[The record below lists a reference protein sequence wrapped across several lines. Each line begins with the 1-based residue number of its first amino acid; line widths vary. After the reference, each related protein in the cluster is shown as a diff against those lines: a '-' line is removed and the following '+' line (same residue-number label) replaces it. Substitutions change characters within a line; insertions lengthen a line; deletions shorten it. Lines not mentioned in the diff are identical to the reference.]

1 MKRIIWIILGLSV
14 VFISKAA
21 DNKTGVYFYE
31 AGMYGPAKLFF
42 LKQLQSTEGNN
53 AENHYYLGS
62 SYLMLGK
69 ADSAAF
75 YFEKGIKTDP
85 SNPFNYVGKGMLS
98 LKNDA
103 TVAERQFKEAEGMKG
118 YRKNVALELAIARA
132 YLYVRDE
139 NAVKTAIEK
148 AKKYDATNPEIYLV
162 EGDMLMQEKQPGE
175 ACTCYDMAIY
185 YDASCIPAYLKQAA
199 VYGPTNKASAL
210 ASVNKAIENFPDFP
224 GSYYCKGELHRM
236 AGDYGKAVKAYA
248 RYMNTGLQ
256 TTEHMLHYASCLY
269 FNEQYAEALPVLETV
284 VASEPDNVV
293 GRRLQAYIYAETKPG
308 EEGVDRI
315 RKFVETTSPE
325 DLIAQDYVCYA
336 KSLAGM
342 MDYANALKQYQKALA
357 IDKEKN
363 TLYMEMA
370 DLQMKMKDYANALQ
384 NYEQYFGEEKQLSA
398 EELLKFGKCYYSL
411 GNTDSIPETRQ
422 RELHLA
428 DSVFALLTEAVPSSY
443 VGYFWRARTN
453 SQLDPESTQGLAKP
467 YYEKIIEITQSNPQR
482 YAGELIES
490 YKYLAYYNY
499 IHEDLPAAKEYFE
512 KVLQVAPDD
521 EVALKALQELK

>member
-21 DNKTGVYFYE
+21 DNKTGIYLYE

-42 LKQLQSTEGNN
+42 LKQLQSADGNH
-53 AENHYYLGS
+53 AENCYYLGS

-69 ADSAAF
+69 TDSAAF
-75 YFEKGIKTDP
+75 YFEEGIKNDP
-85 SNPFNYVGKGMLS
+85 AYPFNYVGKGILD

-103 TVAERQFKEAEGMKG
+103 AAAGRLFKEAEGMKG
-118 YRKNVALELAIARA
+118 YKKNVALELAIARA
-132 YLYVRDE
+132 YLYARNKD
-139 NAVKTAIEK
+139 AAKTAIEK
-148 AKKYDATNPEIYLV
+148 AKKYDATDPQIYLV
-162 EGDMLMQEKQPGE
+162 EGDLLMQEKQPGE

-210 ASVNKAIENFPDFP
+210 ASVNKAIENLPDFP

-256 TTEHMLHYASCLY
+256 TTENMLHYASCLY

-293 GRRLQAYIYAETKPG
+293 GKRLQAYIYAETKPG
-308 EEGVDRI
+308 KEGVDRI
-315 RKFVETTSPE
+315 REFVETTSPE

-336 KSLAGM
+336 KSLTGI

-357 IDKEKN
+357 VDKEKN
-363 TLYMEMA
+363 MLYMEMA

-384 NYEQYFGEEKQLSA
+384 NYEQYFKEEKQLSA

-411 GNTDSIPETRQ
+411 GNVDSIPETRQ

-428 DSVFALLTEAVPSSY
+428 DSVFTLLTEAVPSSY

-467 YYEKIIEITQSNPQR
+467 YYEKIIEITQNSPQR

-499 IHEDLPAAKEYFE
+499 IHEDLPVAKAYFE
-512 KVLQVAPDD
+512 KVLQIDPGD
-521 EVALKALQELK
+521 EVALKALQEIK